1 MTAHIF
7 SSVKSV
13 ERYELEAW
21 LGPVLSDLT
30 PEQVDSLLAEAQEIH
45 DRYTDVD
52 DWEMRDAELVTA
64 MERLLGDR

>member
-1 MTAHIF
+1 MTARIF

-64 MERLLGDR
+64 VERLLGDR

>member
-1 MTAHIF
+1 M
-7 SSVKSV
+7 V
-13 ERYELEAW
+13 
-21 LGPVLSDLT
+21 GPVLSDLT

-64 MERLLGDR
+64 VERLLGDR

>member
-30 PEQVDSLLAEAQEIH
+30 PEQVDNLLAEAQEIH
-45 DRYTDVD
+45 DRYMDVD

-64 MERLLGDR
+64 VERLLGDR

>member
-45 DRYTDVD
+45 DRFTDVD
-52 DWEMRDAELVTA
+52 DWEMRDAELIAA